1 MKNNEKMKAV
11 FEVLKNGFDNLKA
24 NGEEGIKFSFEK
36 EFENSL
42 GCIYVDNNFD
52 IIEKNLNK
60 ALDRTLKYIATKELD
75 GNRKT
80 EFPEVLKEYV
90 EYANNIKDYSDT
102 AKYSTIEE
110 SEILSTI
117 KDLEFPN
124 GFQNVFLQIDTQLTK
139 DYDNSRWYFYVKEDK
154 HILKENDI
162 NKIGTENIANFFSN
176 DEKAKE
182 YLLKNGMELKE
193 IKNFKLVEEKE
204 QNSFYKPSR
213 SNNGGGYHQPY
224 QKYEFELDGKE
235 YNLVYDDTGCG
246 DFGARFNL
254 KIFEKENSANLLLEI
269 NVDEVKQN
277 SKDYINEIYA
287 NEDLLTEEMWYNLTN
302 NRDIREFLSNEDYT
316 YNELIGKEE
325 FGKVIREIGVN
336 NSYYDA
342 EEKVENNLMFF
353 ELKNKNKNN
362 TDIKTISEKF
372 DEDYSVKWHLF
383 KSNGK
388 TLCVTEH
395 HTDSEY
401 EIHLFK
407 EKFDDP
413 YFPDIKNVVF
423 EMTIGHSDN
432 EIRSLYYNENLFE
445 IKDDNTRNNFIRHF
459 DIDLT
464 DEMLDFGKEQYEF
477 DLGIRYANYLSYSLE
492 NNLKELGEEFI
503 SKMQMEEYIDKTIND
518 SHDPLMDKNKV
529 ELVKKAFK
537 DKIFEDCLEVDK
549 EGNKGFYI
557 YHIESLGFNS
567 SDIGKVI
574 EKPNYE
580 KLNEKL
586 KESKEL
592 EKEIEK

>member
-1 MKNNEKMKAV
+1 MNNNEKMKAV

-24 NGEEGIKFSFEK
+24 NGEVGIKFSLEK

-52 IIEKNLNK
+52 IIEKDLQK

-75 GNRKT
+75 ADRKT
-80 EFPEVLKEYV
+80 EFPEILKEYK
-90 EYANNIKDYSDT
+90 EYADSIKSYSDKE
-102 AKYSTIEE
+102 KYKAIEN
-110 SEILSTI
+110 SEVLSTI

-124 GFQNVFLQIDTQLTK
+124 GFQNVFLQIDTELTK

-182 YLLKNGMELKE
+182 YLLKNGIELKE
-193 IKNFKLVEEKE
+193 VKNFKLVEEKE
-204 QNSFYKPSR
+204 QNSFYEPSR

-235 YNLVYDDTGCG
+235 YNLVYDDTSCG
-246 DFGARFNL
+246 EFGARFNL
-254 KIFEKENSANLLLEI
+254 KIFEKENSANLLLEL

-302 NRDIREFLSNEDYT
+302 NRDISEFLSREDYT

-325 FGKVIREIGVN
+325 FGEVIREIEVN
-336 NSYYDA
+336 NSYYEP
-342 EEKVENNLMFF
+342 EEKLENNLMFF

-362 TDIKTISEKF
+362 TDIKTISENF
-372 DEDYSVKWHLF
+372 EEAYFVKAYLF
-383 KSNGK
+383 KSKGE
-388 TLCVTEH
+388 TLCVTELD
-395 HTDSEY
+395 TDLEHK
-401 EIHLFK
+401 IQLFK
-407 EKFDDP
+407 GKFDNSFYP
-413 YFPDIKNVVF
+413 NIKNVAF
-423 EMTIGHSDN
+423 EIAYSDN
-432 EIRSLYYNENLFE
+432 EIKNLYYNENLFE

-477 DLGIRYANYLSYSLE
+477 DLGIDYANYLSYSLAE
-492 NNLKELGEEFI
+492 NYLKELGDEFL
-503 SKMQMEEYIDKTIND
+503 SKAQMEEYINKTIND
-518 SHDPLMDKNKV
+518 SHDPLMNKDKV

-537 DKIFEDCLEVDK
+537 DKIFEDCLEIDE
-549 EGNKGFYI
+549 EGKKVFCI
-557 YHIESLGFNS
+557 YDVGNLSFDS
-567 SDIGKVI
+567 SDISKVI